1 MILRYA
7 NIGHE
12 KLEDYTKKKLEIKV
26 FKPKEFDE
34 YKEAMEGEEKR
45 VVVVR
50 NTKLKELDDDSD
62 EVKDGEYLEIGERKF
77 KLIKE
82 RGRVA
87 VAYIPIDELTFV
99 RIESNL
105 LLFIILLGILLGGI
119 CLLTQVPVGNNE
131 QPILPLPDI
140 EMDSDA
146 GDWDGEGN
154 KTGEDSVAA
163 QENTV
168 IPGFSTFKATKEAC
182 LIKLYNFPENTVNF
196 IYTITKPITEEEVEV
211 FDNID
216 DAQKYVSENTEN
228 YTNYYDEATD
238 NYELKDRNGNPTDLM
253 VEYKVITEGDKYI
266 VYKYESEIV
275 FFTKGI
281 APNKSFDW
289 NAYES
294 LGIGVHNVQFRI
306 STFDVESNAA
316 CYGAVQDVVITILE

>member
-1 MILRYA
+1 MILKYV
-7 NIGHE
+7 NLGHD
-12 KLEDYTKKKLEIKV
+12 KLEDYKKKKLEIKV
-26 FKPKEFDE
+26 FKPKEFDK
-34 YKEAMEGEEKR
+34 YKEAMEQEEKR
-45 VVVVR
+45 VVVIR

-105 LLFIILLGILLGGI
+105 FLFLILFGALLGGFI
-119 CLLTQVPVGNNE
+119 LLTQIPFGGKPVV
-131 QPILPLPDI
+131 PLPDI

-154 KTGEDSVAA
+154 KTGEDSVAS
-163 QENTV
+163 QENTI

-196 IYTITKPITEEEVEV
+196 VYTITKPITKEAVET

-216 DAQKYVSENTEN
+216 EAQKYVTENTEN
-228 YTNYYDEATD
+228 YTNYYDEATN
-238 NYELKDRNGNPTDLM
+238 NYQLKDKNGNPTDIM
-253 VEYKVITEGDKYI
+253 IEYKSVTEGDKYV
-266 VYKYESEIV
+266 VYKHESEIV

-289 NAYES
+289 NAYET
-294 LGIGVHNVQFRI
+294 LGVGVHNVQFRI